1 MYKVILVRHGES
13 VWNEE
18 NRFTGWTD
26 VDLTEKGVL
35 EAIKAGQ
42 LLKEHNY
49 SFDIA
54 YTSVLKRAIKTL
66 DYILEETDLLWIPV
80 LKSWKLNERHYGALQ
95 GLNKQ
100 ETAMKYGEKQ
110 VMIWRRSY
118 DIPPLPIT
126 VEDDRYPKRDPR
138 YKELT
143 DSEIPLG
150 ESLETTIAR
159 VIPYWEQEII
169 PQIKAGKHVMIV
181 AHGNSLRAL
190 MKYIENISNE
200 AIVDL
205 NIPTAVPIVYELDDN
220 LKPLERHFLGT
231 QEKVQEKIDVVAD
244 PGKIM
249 E

>member
-1 MYKVILVRHGES
+1 MFKVILVRHGES

-26 VDLTEKGVL
+26 VDLTKKGVL
-35 EAIKAGQ
+35 EAIKAGK
-42 LLKEHNY
+42 LLREHNY

-66 DYILEETDLLWIPV
+66 DYILEETDLLWIPII
-80 LKSWKLNERHYGALQ
+80 KSWKLNERHYGALQ

-100 ETAMKYGEKQ
+100 ETAIKYGEEQ
-110 VMIWRRSY
+110 VMIWRRSF
-118 DIPPLPIT
+118 DVPPLPIT
-126 VEDDRYPKRDPR
+126 AEDDRYPKRDLR

-143 DSEIPLG
+143 DLEIPLG
-150 ESLETTIAR
+150 ESLETTIER

-190 MKYIENISNE
+190 MKYIENISSE
-200 AIVDL
+200 DIMDL
-205 NIPTAVPIVYELDDN
+205 NIPTGVPIVYELDDN

-231 QEKVQEKIDVVAD
+231 QERVQEKIDVVAD

>member
-1 MYKVILVRHGES
+1 MFKVIIVRHGES

-26 VDLTEKGVL
+26 VDLTKKGVL
-35 EAIKAGQ
+35 EAIKAGK

-80 LKSWKLNERHYGALQ
+80 IKSWKLNERHYGALQ

-100 ETAMKYGEKQ
+100 ETAVKYGEEQ
-110 VMIWRRSY
+110 VMIWRRSF
-118 DIPPLPIT
+118 DVPPLPIT
-126 VEDDRYPKRDPR
+126 VEDDRYPKRDLR
-138 YKELT
+138 YKDLT
-143 DSEIPLG
+143 DPEIPLG
-150 ESLETTIAR
+150 ESLEITIER

-200 AIVDL
+200 DIMDL